1 MKQES
6 LTQAAHAAAVLT
18 GGIYG
23 GNELGFFQYIN
34 ANAPGITVFIA
45 LASFFAAIT
54 FYSFSYR
61 RQNKAEENEKRIEN
75 LEGKQEQL
83 DDHLIEI
90 IVLLKTNGGINDKI
104 KSKRN

>member
-6 LTQAAHAAAVLT
+6 LTLTAHSAAVLT
-18 GGIYG
+18 GTIYG
-23 GNELGFFQYIN
+23 GNELGFFEYIN

-54 FYSFSYR
+54 FYTFSYKKQQKTETNELR
-61 RQNKAEENEKRIEN
+61 IKLLEE
-75 LEGKQEQL
+75 KQEQM

-90 IVLLKTNGGINDKI
+90 IVLLKTKGDNDE
-104 KSKRN
+104 KRKTKK

>member
-104 KSKRN
+104 KSKKN